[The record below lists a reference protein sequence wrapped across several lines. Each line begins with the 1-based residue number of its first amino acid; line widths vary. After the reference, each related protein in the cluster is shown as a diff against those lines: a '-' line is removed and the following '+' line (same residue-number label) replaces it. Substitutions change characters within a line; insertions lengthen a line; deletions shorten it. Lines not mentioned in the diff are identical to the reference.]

1 MLSVAAVLI
10 IGTSA
15 DNEEGSLRQQWQRL
29 QQLQQQQQLES
40 LGEMIESFLE
50 SSPDYNNGN
59 ITEVCFW
66 SEFTCG
72 NGNCIPNYYK
82 CDEDDDCGDESDEEN
97 CDEETK
103 SLKGARLPARYLKS
117 KSINKKAWKPEMNIN
132 HVINTQNN

>member
-15 DNEEGSLRQQWQRL
+15 DNEEGSFGQQWYRL
-29 QQLQQQQQLES
+29 QQLQQQQQ
-40 LGEMIESFLE
+40 LE

>member
-1 MLSVAAVLI
+1 MGNISKRFLVKATSSAKMGRSALVILSAAAVVLF
-10 IGTSA
+10 IGVSA

-50 SSPDYNNGN
+50 TSPDYNNGN

-82 CDEDDDCGDESDEEN
+82 CDEDA
-97 CDEETK
+97 K
-103 SLKGARLPARYLKS
+103 SLKGARLPAKYLKS
-117 KSINKKAWKPEMNIN
+117 KSINKKA
-132 HVINTQNN
+132 